1 MEYGIKLQSIQ
12 TANMKLVDKINVQE
26 NNFKSQISEKD
37 KTATEIKTKYE
48 RLLGTIKVATAEMDK
63 ENIC

>member
-1 MEYGIKLQSIQ
+1 
-12 TANMKLVDKINVQE
+12 MKLVDKINIQE